1 MHTIGAFQAFHSKIF
16 LRPLDSSKI
25 PVGKANGLG
34 YCYLDRKISRYVRRD
49 GVLET
54 NYYEEGTKDIIFM
67 QVDQHTRSQ
76 KHLIILDTI
85 KQNDHCGISLI
96 LRCTEKHD
104 EK

>member
-49 GVLET
+49 GVLQT
-54 NYYEEGTKDIIFM
+54 TYYEEGTKG
-67 QVDQHTRSQ
+67 Q
-76 KHLIILDTI
+76 LISKADWRAIDSPKKRMVL
-85 KQNDHCGISLI
+85 SYL
-96 LRCTEKHD
+96 
-104 EK
+104 